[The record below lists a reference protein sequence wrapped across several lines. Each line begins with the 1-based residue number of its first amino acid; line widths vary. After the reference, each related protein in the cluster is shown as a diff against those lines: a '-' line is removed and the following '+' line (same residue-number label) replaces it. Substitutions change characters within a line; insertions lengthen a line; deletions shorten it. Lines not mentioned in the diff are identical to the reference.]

1 MIRCSK
7 NCEARAVGC
16 HSDCAAYIAEK
27 AELTAENERERAKHD
42 DYRGYGVYASLKQRW
57 RKKI

>member
-1 MIRCSK
+1 MIRCCK

-42 DYRGYGVYASLKQRW
+42 DYRGFGGVPQKGRW